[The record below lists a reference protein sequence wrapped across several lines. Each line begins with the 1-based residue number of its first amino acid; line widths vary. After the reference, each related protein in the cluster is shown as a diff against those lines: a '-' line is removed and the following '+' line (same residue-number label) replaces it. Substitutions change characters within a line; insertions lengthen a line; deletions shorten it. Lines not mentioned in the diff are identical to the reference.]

1 MHYSFQKK
9 DTQWGI
15 LLFCIVLAFL
25 EIRLENKSRK
35 IQDIVLSPNFVKAFP
50 LCWHQQISAVKLW
63 RLPHLI
69 TLTQYFPLAKMR
81 PTGSE
86 LQQQKWEN
94 KCSHCFSKKMLSSS

>member
-69 TLTQYFPLAKMR
+69 TLTQYFPPCKDE
-81 PTGSE
+81 TN
-86 LQQQKWEN
+86 WI
-94 KCSHCFSKKMLSSS
+94 